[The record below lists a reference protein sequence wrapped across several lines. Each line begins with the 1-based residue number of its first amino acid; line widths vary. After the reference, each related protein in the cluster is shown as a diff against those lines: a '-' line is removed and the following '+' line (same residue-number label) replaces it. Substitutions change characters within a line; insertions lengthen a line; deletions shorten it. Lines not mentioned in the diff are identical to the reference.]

1 MRASFDLQRFVDA
14 QSETFERARAE
25 LLAGRKTSHWM
36 WFIFPQIEGLGQS
49 AMARRYAIS
58 SLDEARAYI
67 EHPILGRRLVE
78 CTRILNG
85 LEGKSAR
92 DVFGYPDD
100 LKLRSSLTLFAQAAP
115 QEPAFEQA
123 LAKYYDGVQD
133 PMTLERL

>member
-1 MRASFDLQRFVDA
+1 LDDA
-14 QSETFERARAE
+14 RGY
-25 LLAGRKTSHWM
+25 L
-36 WFIFPQIEGLGQS
+36 
-49 AMARRYAIS
+49 
-58 SLDEARAYI
+58 